1 MSTRAATGLIDR
13 RRTVRAARHR
23 RRRTALLCVVAG
35 SAAVAGMWWLGN
47 GPLLSVTSV
56 EISGYRQPD
65 QAQLLRV
72 VQIAS
77 HDGTM
82 LKLPTVSVRQAL
94 ERYPWVQEVS
104 VHHSW
109 PRGIDVKIVQATP
122 AAIAL
127 TGDGR
132 RLIVSRS
139 GRVLGVDTKNQVLP
153 TYRTSSVEVGAWLRG
168 PAQRAPFEVVT
179 AMSSAT
185 GRRVRDLRLE
195 RGVIVGRLD
204 GGPNLILGPPRQLWA
219 KGRAVE
225 AVLANAAIAK
235 KLASAEYLDVS
246 APHQPMLGGIR
257 VDGQDAPSTEGQPSP
272 TG

>member
-13 RRTVRAARHR
+13 RRAVLIARHR
-23 RRRTALLCVVAG
+23 RRRTALLGAVAG
-35 SAAVAGMWWLGN
+35 SAAVAGVWWLGS

-65 QAQLLRV
+65 QAEVIRA

-82 LKLPTVSVRQAL
+82 LKLPTVAVREAL
-94 ERYPWVQEVS
+94 ARYPWVQDVS
-104 VHHSW
+104 VHHTW
-109 PRGIDVKIVQATP
+109 LRGIDVKIVQATP

-132 RLIVSRS
+132 RLVVSRS
-139 GRVLGVDTKNQVLP
+139 GRVLGLDTATRALP
-153 TYRTSSVEVGAWLRG
+153 TYRVPSLEVGAWLRG
-168 PAQRAPFEVVT
+168 PAQRGPFQVLA
-179 AMSSAT
+179 AMSPAA

-195 RGVIVGRLD
+195 RGVIVGRLT
-204 GGPNLILGPPRQLWA
+204 GGPQLVLGPPRQLWA

-225 AVLANAAIAK
+225 AVLASPTIAK
-235 KLASAEYLDVS
+235 KLAGAGYLNVS
-246 APHQPMLGGIR
+246 APHQPMLGGISAEGEP
-257 VDGQDAPSTEGQPSP
+257 VPSTKGQPLP
-272 TG
+272 IG